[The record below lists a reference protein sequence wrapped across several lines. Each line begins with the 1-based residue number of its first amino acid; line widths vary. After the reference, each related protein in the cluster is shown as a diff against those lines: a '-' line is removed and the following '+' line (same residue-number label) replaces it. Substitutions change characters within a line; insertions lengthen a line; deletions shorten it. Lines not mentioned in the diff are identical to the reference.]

1 MDNTNFIATEW
12 DEKRFLSSQSEWQY
26 LLENS
31 NIDHL
36 FMSWQWMSQWWI
48 NWGSRSSDSLYIIA
62 VYIKDELVGLAP
74 LYIYESTYLKG
85 LIPIKRLQFLGS
97 RYTGSSGIRSEYL
110 GTIVKKGL
118 EIEVNTLV
126 SRIILKNQCW
136 DEIVLSDLVKGDYFH
151 QSIINIADNNRL
163 RTRKLASDD
172 CFSVNTEGSFTG
184 YLETLG
190 KNTRL
195 KLFNRR
201 KALAAHG
208 NVALEYV
215 DLRNCDDIFQ
225 CINEFH
231 LVRYDKPAFSEL
243 NIAILRKVIDSLPE
257 SAHLKCSSLLKVD
270 KKPVSAMANIFLD
283 GKIYNI
289 QLGFMEGFD
298 KRISLGTLHL
308 GYTIEMAFESEEIK
322 SFDLLAGEGKSS
334 NYKSHLAQQ
343 QSTLESIQI
352 LKNTI
357 VRLLYCVNDSLKGNY
372 TKSIDHR

>member
-1 MDNTNFIATEW
+1 MDKTNFITMEW
-12 DEKRFLSSQSEWQY
+12 DENRFLSSQNEWQN

-31 NIDHL
+31 DADHFFL
-36 FMSWQWMSQWWI
+36 SWHWMSQWWI
-48 NWGSRSSDSLYIIA
+48 NWGSRSTDKLTIIA
-62 VYIKDELVGLAP
+62 IYLQDELVGIAP
-74 LYIYESTYLKG
+74 LYIYQSTYLRS
-85 LIPIKRLQFLGS
+85 LIPVKRLQFLGS

-110 GTIVKKGL
+110 GTIVKQGL
-118 EIEVNTLV
+118 ETEVNTL
-126 SRIILKNQCW
+126 IIRAIFSNQNW
-136 DEIVLSDLVKGDYFH
+136 DEVVLSDLVKGGCFY
-151 QSIINIADNNRL
+151 QSIINDADSKGL

-172 CFSVNTEGSFTG
+172 CYLVNTEGSFAE

-201 KALAAHG
+201 KVLAAHG
-208 NVALEYV
+208 NVVVEHV
-215 DLRNCDDIFQ
+215 DLRKSDDIFK

-231 LVRYDKPAFSEL
+231 LVRYGKLAFSEF

-270 KKPVSAMANIFLD
+270 RKPVSAMVNIFLD

-289 QLGFMEGFD
+289 QLGFLEGFD

-357 VRLLYCVNDSLKGNY
+357 VRLLYWVNDSLKGSY
-372 TKSIDHR
+372 TKSIDPR

>member
-1 MDNTNFIATEW
+1 MDNTKYIATEW
-12 DEKRFLSSQSEWQY
+12 DEKRFLSSQNEWQS

-31 NIDHL
+31 HVDPF

-48 NWGSRSSDSLYIIA
+48 NWGSRSSDKLNIIA
-62 VYIKDELVGLAP
+62 IYLKDELVGIAP
-74 LYIYESTYLKG
+74 LYIHQSTYLKS
-85 LIPIKRLQFLGS
+85 LIPVKRLQFLGG

-110 GTIVKKGL
+110 GTIVKQGL
-118 EIEVNTLV
+118 ETEVNTLI
-126 SRIILKNQCW
+126 SRAILSNRDW
-136 DEIVLSDLVKGDYFH
+136 DEIVLSDLVKDGYFYRV
-151 QSIINIADNNRL
+151 IINDADSKGL

-270 KKPVSAMANIFLD
+270 RKPVSAMVNIFLD

-289 QLGFMEGFD
+289 QLGFLEGFD

-334 NYKSHLAQQ
+334 NYKSNLAQQ

-357 VRLLYCVNDSLKGNY
+357 VRLLYWVNDSLKGSN